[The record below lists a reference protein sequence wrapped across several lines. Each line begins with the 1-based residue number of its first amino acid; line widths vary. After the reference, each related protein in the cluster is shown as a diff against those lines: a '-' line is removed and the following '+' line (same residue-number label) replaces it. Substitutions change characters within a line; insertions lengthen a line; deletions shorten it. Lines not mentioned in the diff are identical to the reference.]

1 MKLCVLGRERNTGG
15 EWDLATMASITFCTS
30 TCSWLLTIVQGATV
44 VRILPGAPSLEMMS
58 STYGAPPS
66 YEATTTNN
74 QSPTIPEIPT
84 DVHVAQEEP
93 PTTTDLISLASEEEE
108 EDATPQANRDDT
120 ESPRHSQPETTAGPA
135 LHSAE
140 TGRQSPTVDD
150 SHITSLEGLTW
161 GGDSADLLAVPP
173 QGDEGLKSNSGS
185 SNTSLEETNFHANVT
200 PSRSDS
206 MEVTEWNVTHSLRL
220 RDEELPAEFT
230 STLENI
236 GEKEEEEE
244 EEGEEEEKEGE
255 RKSAQIG
262 GGATIA
268 ATSEQT
274 QGKILE
280 DSLDR
285 LTFDTTFPTE
295 QPSSSSATITNTAAP
310 SGAMDWWAEAFAE
323 TQNITEDFDALVQ
336 KMEEGDTASAGSK
349 SSTDAS
355 KQALADLATACL
367 SPCTRHE
374 EQSEGVQGKEERGA
388 AVMDFPPSSPHSPTL
403 KAAKSDSSIASPE
416 ESSAKS
422 LGQQPHSHSRSEQS
436 LREAAGD
443 SSRRDGGWGLRRLS
457 GQKNQS
463 AASSTES
470 LNGRRKSGVCL
481 SAWLTTMV
489 HLSEAYIFVY
499 SISLSSRRVNSKVCL
514 QIVHLL
520 TICPSVSV
528 QDPARAPGHPPLVSN
543 ATVPPS
549 ELREHT
555 WCRQGD

>member
-1 MKLCVLGRERNTGG
+1 
-15 EWDLATMASITFCTS
+15 
-30 TCSWLLTIVQGATV
+30 
-44 VRILPGAPSLEMMS
+44 MS

-93 PTTTDLISLASEEEE
+93 PTTTDLISLANEEEE
-108 EDATPQANRDDT
+108 EDATPQANREDT

-135 LHSAE
+135 LHSGE
-140 TGRQSPTVDD
+140 TGHQSPAIDD

-173 QGDEGLKSNSGS
+173 QGDGGLKSNSGS
-185 SNTSLEETNFHANVT
+185 SNTSLEETNVLANVT

-206 MEVTEWNVTHSLRL
+206 MEVTEWNVAHSLRL
-220 RDEELPAEFT
+220 REEELPAEFT

-244 EEGEEEEKEGE
+244 EEEEEEKEGK
-255 RKSAQIG
+255 RMSAQIG
-262 GGATIA
+262 GGATIVT
-268 ATSEQT
+268 TSEKT
-274 QGKILE
+274 QGKLLE

-295 QPSSSSATITNTAAP
+295 QPSSSSATIANTAAP

-336 KMEEGDTASAGSK
+336 KMEEGDTASAGNK

-355 KQALADLATACL
+355 KQALADLETACL
-367 SPCTRHE
+367 SPCARHE
-374 EQSEGVQGKEERGA
+374 EQSEGVQRKEERGA
-388 AVMDFPPSSPHSPTL
+388 AVMDFSPSSPHSPTL

-436 LREAAGD
+436 LREVAGD
-443 SSRRDGGWGLRRLS
+443 SSRGSGGWGLRRLS

-481 SAWLTTMV
+481 SAWLMTMV
-489 HLSEAYIFVY
+489 HLSEAYIYMY
-499 SISLSSRRVNSKVCL
+499 SCISLSSR
-514 QIVHLL
+514 ILL
-520 TICPSVSV
+520 IDAQYGLWTY
-528 QDPARAPGHPPLVSN
+528 
-543 ATVPPS
+543 
-549 ELREHT
+549 
-555 WCRQGD
+555 

>member
-15 EWDLATMASITFCTS
+15 GWDLATMASITFCTS

-74 QSPTIPEIPT
+74 QSPTIPEIPTDVHVAQEEPPTTTDLQSPTIPEIPT

-173 QGDEGLKSNSGS
+173 QGDGGLKSNSGS

-388 AVMDFPPSSPHSPTL
+388 AVMDFSPSSPHSPTL

-443 SSRRDGGWGLRRLS
+443 SSRGGGGWGLRRLS

-481 SAWLTTMV
+481 SAWLTMV
-489 HLSEAYIFVY
+489 HLSEAYIFMY
-499 SISLSSRRVNSKVCL
+499 S
-514 QIVHLL
+514 
-520 TICPSVSV
+520 T
-528 QDPARAPGHPPLVSN
+528 
-543 ATVPPS
+543 
-549 ELREHT
+549 
-555 WCRQGD
+555 